1 MMDFLF
7 YLTIGLFILVCLFMI
22 LLILIQK
29 GRGGGLASA
38 FGGAGGNT
46 AFGSKT
52 GDVLTWATS
61 VVFGIFLVLAVAL
74 NLFANARNAAGTA
87 TAANTSAESAPGPG
101 PLNIPTTP
109 DPILGEGRPPVSQ
122 PAAAPTGPTSL
133 TAPQPATVPA
143 LSPATAPAPASG
155 SAPTS
160 GPASAPATGQAAT
173 PAPAPAPT
181 AAPAGQP

>member
-1 MMDFLF
+1 MMSFRF
-7 YLTIGLFILVCLFMI
+7 YLTIVLFIIVCVFMI

-61 VVFGIFLVLAVAL
+61 VVFGVFLLLAVAL
-74 NLFANARNAAGTA
+74 NLFADARHNATTGT
-87 TAANTSAESAPGPG
+87 TAANTTPTAPEPAPGPG

-109 DPILGEGRPPVSQ
+109 DPVLGPGTPPVERPTTQ
-122 PAAAPTGPTSL
+122 P
-133 TAPQPATVPA
+133 
-143 LSPATAPAPASG
+143 
-155 SAPTS
+155 
-160 GPASAPATGQAAT
+160 
-173 PAPAPAPT
+173 
-181 AAPAGQP
+181 

>member
-74 NLFANARNAAGTA
+74 NLFANARNKAGNA
-87 TAANTSAESAPGPG
+87 TAQNASDAGPVSG

-109 DPILGEGRPPVSQ
+109 DPILGEGRRPVSE
-122 PAAAPTGPTSL
+122 PAIPLAPTTGPVTGSL
-133 TAPQPATVPA
+133 TVP
-143 LSPATAPAPASG
+143 PATAPATGPAAGATAPASTPATETP
-155 SAPTS
+155 SAP
-160 GPASAPATGQAAT
+160 GAQR
-173 PAPAPAPT
+173 
-181 AAPAGQP
+181 